1 MVGSLNHMIHISSAR
16 FCLIHCLNIPNFHP
30 QGTLG
35 AAFAAVVIAV
45 TQSMA
50 GSGLIS
56 DSLPIPSAP
65 KILAS
70 KGATAP
76 KAAASAPKSKIAFV
90 RGE

>member
-1 MVGSLNHMIHISSAR
+1 MVESLSHTIHFLSAR
-16 FCLIHCLNIPNFHP
+16 FCLIHWLTIPNFHP

-35 AAFAAVVIAV
+35 AAFAAVGIAV

-56 DSLPIPSAP
+56 DSLPTPSAP
-65 KILAS
+65 KISAS
-70 KGATAP
+70 KIATAP
-76 KAAASAPKSKIAFV
+76 NAATSAPKSKIAFV